1 MGYYRYMTLVRTIK
15 PGMPHHIYN
24 RGNQKGEVF
33 FQVSDYEYFRK
44 MLRTYSKRYNLL
56 ILAFCLMPNHYH
68 ILAIPWNLDS
78 LSNVMRD
85 VGIAYSYYV
94 RKKYK
99 WEGHVFQSR
108 YKSKVVWDKNYFE
121 VVLKYIKDNP
131 REAKLIN
138 GKQRYR
144 WTYFDRKRILLASLI
159 YQIIN
164 L

>member
-1 MGYYRYMTLVRTIK
+1 MTLIRIVK

-24 RGNQKGEVF
+24 RGNQKGIVYF
-33 FQVSDYEYFRK
+33 DDRDYIYFRRT
-44 MLRTYSKRYNLL
+44 LRKYSKRYDLQ

-78 LSNVMRD
+78 LSMVMRD
-85 VGIAYSYYV
+85 VGISYSYYV

-108 YKSKVVWDKNYFE
+108 YKSKTVWDKSYFE
-121 VVLKYIKDNP
+121 VVLKYIKENP
-131 REAKLIN
+131 REANLISK
-138 GKQRYR
+138 KQRYK

-159 YQIIN
+159 YQI
-164 L
+164 LRL